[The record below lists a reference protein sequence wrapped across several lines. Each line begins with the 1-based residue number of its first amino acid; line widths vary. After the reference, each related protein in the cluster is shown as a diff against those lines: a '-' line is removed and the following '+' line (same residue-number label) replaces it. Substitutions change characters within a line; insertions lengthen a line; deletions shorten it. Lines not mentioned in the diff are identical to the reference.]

1 MARKVHEISF
11 AIAGR
16 LATSFRGAFSSAS
29 YQMSRLQEETDELKK
44 ELKQLEKEHKDGKIS
59 TEQFTRAQEKLTAAL
74 DRQKKAYQAL
84 LQQQSRRKTHMDNRS
99 DATGK
104 IGDTAVMAAPFA
116 GAVVAATDYEEA
128 LRRIQIQSELT
139 AQQQQ
144 QAFDI
149 IRRAHLSGLGEG
161 MAATTEAYG
170 IMSQTI
176 RNETAEQQQL
186 ILQGALAAERYWGAG
201 VMEIN
206 RSMFNLTN
214 NFENLSNS
222 EAMDLIISGFR
233 NGLNYADDFL
243 DTLYEYAPQFDS
255 LGYSA
260 RQFYAYLEAAK
271 SAGAWNLDKA
281 ADAAKEFNIRA
292 KDGSKTT
299 EDAFKALGLNAKQ
312 MALDIA
318 NGGQAGIRAWNK
330 TIDALNK
337 VQDPVKRNQIGVA
350 LFGTQWEDLT
360 EKVILS
366 MKIMENAGSTIDG
379 ATQKVVEASTAARN
393 GAPTWTQ
400 LGRQIQDTAAVVGN
414 QFLPVVAP
422 MIDSVADAARW
433 VGNFAQEHPRL
444 TSVIVGTTAAL
455 IGARIAWFGL
465 RAAWSTAALIGNG
478 LSSIFVRQAAAQ
490 TLAATAT
497 GRLTLAQRALN
508 IAMRLNPIGMV
519 ITAIGLLV
527 TAGIYLY
534 QNWDKVKQAGQQ
546 LWLSMKIVFM
556 NLKLAGLEAFQGLM
570 DAAAPIISILPD
582 SIAGSFDSMRQSI
595 SSNIAQAQA
604 DIRALQ
610 REKDLINMAYSPTN
624 RNSIDAARQE
634 QHAMRF
640 AAHGSHRDGLSNVPF
655 DGYRAILHRGE
666 RVLTAEENQ
675 QYEQMTSWRNVGGQL
690 SASGSKSIVVHL
702 AYAPQIHGGDPAV
715 IEPVLREDKRTLMDQ
730 LRSLT
735 RYERMV
741 SYSG

>member
-1 MARKVHEISF
+1 MARKVHEVSF

-16 LATSFRGAFSSAS
+16 LATSFKGAFSSAS
-29 YQMSRLQEETDELKK
+29 YQMARLSEETDALKR
-44 ELKQLEKEHKDGKIS
+44 ELKQLEKDHKAGTIT
-59 TEQFTRAQEKLTAAL
+59 TEQYTAAQEKLTAAIN
-74 DRQKKAYQAL
+74 RQEHAYQAL
-84 LQQQSRRKTHMDNRS
+84 LRQQSRRQTHLENRS
-99 DATGK
+99 DAVGK
-104 IGDTAVMAAPFA
+104 MGETPVMAAHLV

-206 RSMFNLTN
+206 RSMHNLTN
-214 NFENLSNS
+214 NFENLSKT

-243 DTLYEYAPQFDS
+243 DTLYEYSPQFDS

-260 RQFYAYLEAAK
+260 KQFYAYLEAAK

-337 VQDPVKRNQIGVA
+337 VRDPVKRNQIGVA

-366 MKIMENAGSTIDG
+366 MKIMDDAGSAIDG
-379 ATQKVVEASTAARN
+379 ATQKVVAASTAARN

-400 LGRQIQDTAAVVGN
+400 LGRQIQDTAATVGN
-414 QFLPVVAP
+414 QFLPVIGP
-422 MIDSVADAARW
+422 MVSSLIDGAKW
-433 VGNFAQEHPRL
+433 VGNFAQEHPQL

-478 LSSIFVRQAAAQ
+478 LSSIFLRQAAAQ
-490 TLAATAT
+490 TLASTAT

-519 ITAIGLLV
+519 ITAIGALV
-527 TAGIYLY
+527 MAGVYLY
-534 QNWDKVKQAGQQ
+534 QNWDKVKLAGQQ
-546 LWLSMKIVFM
+546 LWLSMKINFM

-582 SIAGSFDSMRQSI
+582 SISSSFDSMRQSI
-595 SSNIAQAQA
+595 SSSMAQARA
-604 DIRALQ
+604 DIRSLQ
-610 REKDLINMAYSPTN
+610 REKDLINMAYGASN
-624 RNSIDAARQE
+624 RNDADAARKE
-634 QHAMRF
+634 QLAARF
-640 AAHGSHRDGLSNVPF
+640 AAHGSHRDGLPYVPF

-666 RVLTAEENQ
+666 RVLTEEENKR
-675 QYEQMTSWRNVGGQL
+675 YEQMTSWRNVGSQL
-690 SASGSKSIVVHL
+690 PATGSRPVVIHL
-702 AYAPQIHGGDPAV
+702 NYAPQLHGGDPAV

-730 LRSLT
+730 MRSLD

-741 SYSG
+741 SYAG